1 MPVLWY
7 RRILTSCAGVVKLN
21 VLNSFDSPVLKF
33 TKVIVTESILDRQIC
48 TKNYFYLY
56 TRALLCLSRMLNL
69 ATVF

>member
-1 MPVLWY
+1 MPGLWY

-48 TKNYFYLY
+48 TKKLFLPIYKGFIM
-56 TRALLCLSRMLNL
+56 SK
-69 ATVF
+69 